1 MMDIPLRLL
10 TWAVHLTV
18 FGLLAMAVVTV
29 LREDQVGIAA
39 GGVLLGALYAAGPSV
54 EGRPVAGPVW
64 LGALTALWLVLAV
77 ASAPFVWPAFP
88 LLYTYVRVLPLWL
101 AMFGVG
107 AVTSAAI
114 LAAAWHAGE
123 PAVPLVVG
131 PALAAVVVTLLAL
144 ACRSMREHADRPV
157 PEHPGRTAQERPAPP
172 VTP

>member
-10 TWAVHLTV
+10 AWAMHLTV

-39 GGVLLGALYAAGPSV
+39 GGVLLGALYAAGPSA

-64 LGALTALWLVLAV
+64 LGAVTALWLALAV
-77 ASAPFVWPAFP
+77 VSAPFVWPAFP
-88 LLYTYVRVLPLWL
+88 LLHAFVRVLPLWL

-114 LAAAWHAGE
+114 LAAVWHAGE
-123 PAVPLVVG
+123 LMVPLVVG

-144 ACRSMREHADRPV
+144 ACRSMREHAGGPV
-157 PEHPGRTAQERPAPP
+157 QERPAPP

>member
-1 MMDIPLRLL
+1 MDIPLRLL
-10 TWAVHLTV
+10 AWAVHLTL

-29 LREDQVGIAA
+29 LREDQVGVAA
-39 GGVLLGALYAAGPSV
+39 GGVLLGALYAAGPSM

-64 LGALTALWLVLAV
+64 LGAVTALWLVLAV

-88 LLYTYVRVLPLWL
+88 LLYSYVRVLPLWL

-107 AVTSAAI
+107 AVTSVAI

-131 PALAAVVVTLLAL
+131 PALAAAVVTLLAL
-144 ACRSMREHADRPV
+144 ACRSMREQAGP
-157 PEHPGRTAQERPAPP
+157 TARDLAGLAARERPAPP